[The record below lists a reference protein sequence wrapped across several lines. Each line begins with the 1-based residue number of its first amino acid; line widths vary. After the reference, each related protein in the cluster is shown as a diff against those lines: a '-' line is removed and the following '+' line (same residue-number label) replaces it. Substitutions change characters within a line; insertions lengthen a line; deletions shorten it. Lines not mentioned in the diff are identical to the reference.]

1 MSQNQVDAL
10 RRAGSATGH
19 PEFAERMVEALREGF
34 RVLEA
39 LPPED
44 AFWRG
49 WANGHATVHKL
60 GVLAEERLRR
70 DPADRT
76 ARWTLVA
83 LALAHGAND
92 GGLSL
97 LGPAIADDPT
107 VVADALVIADWAG
120 QEIGLDL
127 TAELREACGWGDRN
141 ALESLGRVEGGE
153 AARVALRVLEPLAAL
168 PGSAGSGG
176 TAVTFRGVGGTADE
190 LFAGAFREIAAD
202 ADAVPC
208 LIALH
213 GRPTREVFERA
224 ARLLACEDPVE
235 RELGARVLR
244 ELGPYDAEGRRPFH
258 TETVD
263 VVVAEM
269 GDEPDPGVLGWM
281 ISVLGYHRARR
292 ALDLVLDL
300 QSHPAQPV
308 RFAVAA
314 ALPGLADPERTERRV
329 LEALLR
335 LAEDDSGAVRW
346 YALYA
351 LFNETAGVGSAQRRT
366 WATHLTGRAD
376 ADIDI
381 DSNSGP
387 ERRAELSQLATALD
401 DQADAALLD
410 ILAQTTGPT
419 GP

>member
-10 RRAGSATGH
+10 RRSGSATGH
-19 PEFAERMVEALREGF
+19 PEFAERMVEALQEGF

-127 TAELREACGWGDRN
+127 TAELREACGWADRS
-141 ALESLGRVEGGE
+141 ALESLGRAEGGE
-153 AARVALRVLEPLAAL
+153 AARRALRVLVPPAAL

-176 TAVTFRGVGGTADE
+176 TAAWLGGVGGTADE
-190 LFAGAFREIAAD
+190 LFAGALREMAAEGD

-224 ARLLACEDPVE
+224 ALLLACEDPVE

-258 TETVD
+258 AETVD

-281 ISVLGYHRARR
+281 IAVLGYHRARR
-292 ALDLVLDL
+292 ALDLVLGL
-300 QSHPAQPV
+300 QAHPAQPV

-314 ALPGLADPERTERRV
+314 ALPELADPERTERRV

-335 LAEDDSGAVRW
+335 LAGDDSGAVRW

-366 WATHLTGRAD
+366 WATHLTGQAD
-376 ADIDI
+376 TDI
-381 DSNSGP
+381 DSDSGP
-387 ERRAELSQLATALD
+387 ERREELAQLARVLD
-401 DQADAALLD
+401 DQADTALLD
-410 ILAQTTGPT
+410 ILARTTGP
-419 GP
+419 